1 MLLQARFQQHCNSLF
16 SFDWIPPIHAQLA
29 EGVCIEQM
37 DWQHARLLSVPRYS
51 KPFGTKWKRGTAC
64 GLAQGILIKQQKVPL
79 CLKVNVLVKSMPAP
93 VFCL

>member
-1 MLLQARFQQHCNSLF
+1 M
-16 SFDWIPPIHAQLA
+16 PPTHAQLA
-29 EGVCIEQM
+29 EDVYVEQI
-37 DWQHARLLSVPRYS
+37 DWQDAHLLSVPRYS

-79 CLKVNVLVKSMPAP
+79 CLKLNVSVKSMPVP